1 MIFASLL
8 TLGLISSV
16 KIPLVLLPDVDFPVL
31 NVSVPYPNATPAQ
44 IQESITKPLEEAL
57 STIQGVQRMSSNSS
71 ADSASVQLTFG
82 FDKDI
87 NIARSEVREKLDQ
100 IRAELPD
107 DVENV
112 WTRNFSTDDIPII
125 LCAVSSTRNLQS
137 SYEFLD
143 LKVKKVLERIP
154 GVAEVNL
161 YGVSRPRI
169 DIDLRADDLK
179 RYNVRV
185 DRLFG
190 QLRAL
195 TTNHSLGRVNDGQTR
210 YDAVSRGRISSIEEI
225 QSFPVGN
232 QGLRVKDIADVT
244 LGTRPPAGGRQHNG
258 NNSVGFEIRKSSQ
271 ANTVET
277 VNRIRAKL
285 DEIQNDPAMAGISMR
300 IFHDAGK
307 EITESLSGLLYA
319 GSVGAVLAVVVLIFF
334 LRRWGATLAIALS
347 IPFCIV
353 AAVGVLYV
361 TGYTLNTL
369 TMMGLMLSAGMLVD
383 NAVVVLESIY
393 QKLEKG
399 AGRVEAARAG
409 TQGVLTAVI
418 AATMTSI
425 IIFVP
430 LIFGETTQ
438 FSVFF
443 RHAGARVLRVDI
455 RERPR
460 WQQWLI
466 GRTSPVILRIGRVL
480 FRRGNSN
487 LSEMPAARP
496 ASRSITGRYIQL
508 VQWPLRNRLLVGL
521 LLVPALM
528 AGSIWVLKE
537 KVPDNTPDAQG
548 ISSLAINYEFSENYH
563 DAKIQRDYVTPVERF
578 LLLNKD
584 RLKITDVFSSYGN
597 DRGHTDVYFDTDNLS
612 LEEMRNIREVIADE
626 IPVIPGAEI
635 NPGRQRGAENQDGFN
650 ASIYGDDPEVLG
662 GLASEARRRLLENG
676 EFNHVYTALD
686 QAQEELQIK
695 LDRSLVRK
703 YGISAETVS
712 RFLAIVVRASRVGG
726 YSTPQGE
733 VEVWVQIH
741 PDDLRDIGD
750 LKSLVVGAGP
760 GGEEILLSQVADFGI
775 VKTPARLQHEDRRT
789 YTRVSAFYTGEKRE
803 AGREAIRKV
812 MESLS
817 YPQGYGWSF
826 GFWTLRE
833 DQDNQAFVFNL
844 LLALFMVYFVMAS
857 LFESVAHPLAIILS
871 LPFAAVGVAWFLL
884 LTGTPFNIM
893 AMIRMLVL
901 IGVVVNNGI
910 VLVDHINNLRRDGRP
925 RQQAIL
931 EGCRERLRPILM
943 TATTTIVG
951 LIPLAWGD
959 SGLFDMKYFPMART
973 VMGGL
978 MASTALTLIVLPTY
992 YTLFDD
998 LAIWLKRTWFASDP
1012 SRLKPTPEI
1021 VGD

>member
-1 MIFASLL
+1 M
-8 TLGLISSV
+8 
-16 KIPLVLLPDVDFPVL
+16 
-31 NVSVPYPNATPAQ
+31 
-44 IQESITKPLEEAL
+44 
-57 STIQGVQRMSSNSS
+57 
-71 ADSASVQLTFG
+71 
-82 FDKDI
+82 
-87 NIARSEVREKLDQ
+87 
-100 IRAELPD
+100 
-107 DVENV
+107 
-112 WTRNFSTDDIPII
+112 
-125 LCAVSSTRNLQS
+125 
-137 SYEFLD
+137 
-143 LKVKKVLERIP
+143 
-154 GVAEVNL
+154 
-161 YGVSRPRI
+161 
-169 DIDLRADDLK
+169 
-179 RYNVRV
+179 
-185 DRLFG
+185 
-190 QLRAL
+190 
-195 TTNHSLGRVNDGQTR
+195 
-210 YDAVSRGRISSIEEI
+210 
-225 QSFPVGN
+225 
-232 QGLRVKDIADVT
+232 
-244 LGTRPPAGGRQHNG
+244 
-258 NNSVGFEIRKSSQ
+258 
-271 ANTVET
+271 
-277 VNRIRAKL
+277 
-285 DEIQNDPAMAGISMR
+285 
-300 IFHDAGK
+300 
-307 EITESLSGLLYA
+307 
-319 GSVGAVLAVVVLIFF
+319 
-334 LRRWGATLAIALS
+334 
-347 IPFCIV
+347 
-353 AAVGVLYV
+353 
-361 TGYTLNTL
+361 
-369 TMMGLMLSAGMLVD
+369 
-383 NAVVVLESIY
+383 
-393 QKLEKG
+393 
-399 AGRVEAARAG
+399 
-409 TQGVLTAVI
+409 
-418 AATMTSI
+418 
-425 IIFVP
+425 
-430 LIFGETTQ
+430 
-438 FSVFF
+438 
-443 RHAGARVLRVDI
+443 
-455 RERPR
+455 
-460 WQQWLI
+460 
-466 GRTSPVILRIGRVL
+466 
-480 FRRGNSN
+480 
-487 LSEMPAARP
+487 
-496 ASRSITGRYIQL
+496 
-508 VQWPLRNRLLVGL
+508 
-521 LLVPALM
+521 
-528 AGSIWVLKE
+528 
-537 KVPDNTPDAQG
+537 
-548 ISSLAINYEFSENYH
+548 
-563 DAKIQRDYVTPVERF
+563 TPVERF

-662 GLASEARRRLLENG
+662 GLASEARRRLLDNG

-775 VKTPARLQHEDRRT
+775 VKTPARLQREDRRT

-857 LFESVAHPLAIILS
+857 LFESLAHPLAIILS

-893 AMIRMLVL
+893 AMIGMLVL

-910 VLVDHINNLRRDGRP
+910 VLVDHINNLRRGGRP

-943 TATTTIVG
+943 TAATTIVG